1 MEEEKNEKGFVIK
14 DRRLF
19 DESGEVRTETG
30 KKGEET
36 TATATG
42 AGADENPDTPKDE
55 SAEEDYSQ
63 IPEINFAGFI
73 YSLATTAFYHFGD
86 FPDPATNKTSR
97 NLAAARQTIDI
108 LTMLQEKTAG
118 NLEQGEKK
126 LMDDLLYEL
135 RLRYVKEAEG
145 K

>member
-1 MEEEKNEKGFVIK
+1 MEEGKNDKGFVIK

-19 DESGEVRTETG
+19 DESGEARTGTE
-30 KKGEET
+30 KKVEEKPP
-36 TATATG
+36 ASAK
-42 AGADENPDTPKDE
+42 AAEDTPPPSPEEGDTQ
-55 SAEEDYSQ
+55 EDYGQFS
-63 IPEINFAGFI
+63 EINFAGFI

-97 NLAAARQTIDI
+97 NLNAAKQTIDI
-108 LTMLQEKTAG
+108 LSMLREKTEG

-126 LMDDLLYEL
+126 MLDDILYEL
-135 RLRYVKEAEG
+135 RMRYVKEAEG

>member
-19 DESGEVRTETG
+19 DESGDVRTQAV
-30 KKGEET
+30 KKEEKK
-36 TATATG
+36 A
-42 AGADENPDTPKDE
+42 ADNIKAADNPPS
-55 SAEEDYSQ
+55 SADDDAKEEFGPV
-63 IPEINFAGFI
+63 PEINFAGFI

-97 NLAAARQTIDI
+97 NLAAAKQTIDI
-108 LTMLQEKTAG
+108 ISMLKEKTEG
-118 NLEQGEKK
+118 NIEKDEKK
-126 LMDDLLYEL
+126 MLDDLLYEL
-135 RLRYVKEAEG
+135 RMRYVKEAEG